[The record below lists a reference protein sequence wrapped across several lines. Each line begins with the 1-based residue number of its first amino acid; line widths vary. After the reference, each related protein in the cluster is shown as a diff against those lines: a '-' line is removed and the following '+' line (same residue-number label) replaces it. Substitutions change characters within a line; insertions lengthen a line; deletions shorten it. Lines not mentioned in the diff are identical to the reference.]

1 MFQTE
6 FIARLHPL
14 IVHLPIG
21 ILLFAFAMMILQR
34 FRQIDLEAAIAL
46 GLLFGAIS
54 ATLAC
59 AAGWLLAQSG
69 TYEDELVFKHQWTGI
84 ATALLGFGAYY
95 FKPYRWVLAT
105 ATVLMLTIAGHYG
118 GTLTHGE
125 DFLITS
131 ENNIATVLQKN
142 DTAQYTVNQPI
153 NRTLDSS
160 KGQLIER
167 KTFIY
172 QDKIA
177 PILKDKC
184 YNCHSATKKK
194 GGLRLDTEG
203 FIRKGGKNGPILA
216 PGNPLNS
223 TLLANLLLP
232 IEDEKHMPPKGKAQL
247 TAQEIAAIHYWIKQ
261 GASFVEQIETFR
273 QKSQT
278 ITQGDAIPIL
288 KGFSLPINK
297 IEVTN
302 LVENELPEERNE
314 AANPI
319 LLERLKQQQIEIS
332 QIKKGSNNLS
342 ANFVNVKNYSS
353 AMIDDLEGVN
363 NQVVM
368 LKLSGQPVNDEDVR
382 KVAGFKKLTRL
393 NLENTNITDAAL
405 VHLKN
410 LQNLEVLNLYGTNV
424 TDKGIESLT
433 NCTNLKVVYLWKT
446 KVTPEKIKQL
456 KKALPQLKVEMGSFN
471 FVQPDTN
478 KVKYAP

>member
-34 FRQIDLEAAIAL
+34 FRQIDLETAISF
-46 GLLFGAIS
+46 GLLSGAIS
-54 ATLAC
+54 AALAC

-69 TYEDELVFKHQWTGI
+69 TYDDELVFKHQWTGI
-84 ATALLGFGAYY
+84 ATAFLGFGAYY

-125 DFLITS
+125 DFLFVGG
-131 ENNIATVLQKN
+131 NNTATVLQKI

-160 KGQLIER
+160 KGQLIQR

-172 QDKIA
+172 QDKIV
-177 PILKDKC
+177 PILKAKC

-203 FIRKGGKNGPILA
+203 FVRKGGKNGSILTA
-216 PGNPLNS
+216 GNPLKS
-223 TLLANLLLP
+223 TLFVNLLLP

-261 GASFVEQIETFR
+261 GASFVEQIETFP

-278 ITQGDAIPIL
+278 IAQGDAIPML
-288 KGFSLPINK
+288 KGLSLPINK
-297 IEVTN
+297 TEVTN
-302 LVENELPEERNE
+302 LVESELPEERNE
-314 AANPI
+314 AAIPI
-319 LLERLKQQQIEIS
+319 LMERLKQQQIEIS

-353 AMIDDLEGVN
+353 ALIDELEGVN

-382 KVAGFKKLTRL
+382 KVANFKKLTRL
-393 NLENTNITDAAL
+393 NLENTNITDVAL

-410 LQNLEVLNLYGTNV
+410 LPNLEVLNLYGTNI

-433 NCTNLKVVYLWKT
+433 NCTNLKMVYLWQT
-446 KVTPEKIKQL
+446 KVTPEKINKL
-456 KKALPQLKVEMGSFN
+456 KKALPPLKVEMGGFN